1 MRIAILF
8 GGKSGEHEVSC
19 ISATSILKAIDR
31 QLHEAVLIGIDHTG
45 IWHLQDTPGQQ
56 SVSQKGFSL
65 KVEKQERNRQI
76 QFQPG
81 LGLISEGRSL
91 EIDICFPV
99 LHGTFGEDGTVQGLL
114 ELLDIP
120 YVGSG
125 VPGSSISMDK
135 ELSKL
140 LWQEKGLSVVP
151 WLTLHKQIYS
161 NKPDEFM
168 DRIVETIGLPAFI
181 KPARGGSSVG
191 VYKAHDRGELSS
203 SIKDAFAYDTKLLA
217 EMHIDAIEIE
227 CSVIGNSRVETF
239 PPASIQPSHEYYDYE
254 AKYQDP
260 DGARFTIPADIPES
274 ACNKIR
280 DYAATAFKAVE
291 AKGLARVDFFY
302 QQKEDRIY
310 INEINTMPG
319 FTEISLFPRMCAHGG
334 LSYGELIHR
343 LLELA
348 GEEHSIRSGLKYER

>member
-19 ISATSILKAIDR
+19 ISAASILKAIDR
-31 QLHEAVLIGIDHTG
+31 QLHEPVLIGIDHSG
-45 IWHLQDTPGQQ
+45 IWHLQDTPGQKAVLQ
-56 SVSQKGFSL
+56 RDFSL
-65 KVEKQERNRQI
+65 KVEKQESFRQI

-81 LGLISEGRSL
+81 PGLISENRSL
-91 EIDICFPV
+91 EIDMCFPV

-140 LWQEKGLSVVP
+140 LWQEKGLPVVP
-151 WLTLHKQIYS
+151 WLTLHKHTYI
-161 NKPDEFM
+161 NNPDEVM
-168 DRIVETIGLPAFI
+168 DEIVETIGLPAFI

-191 VYKAHDRGELSS
+191 VYKAHNREELASC
-203 SIKDAFAYDTKLLA
+203 ILEAFSYDIKLLA

-227 CSVIGNSRVETF
+227 CSVLGNSRVETF
-239 PPASIQPSHEYYDYE
+239 PPASIQPTHEYYDYE

-260 DGARFTIPADIPES
+260 DGARFTIPANVPES
-274 ACNKIR
+274 VCNRIR

-291 AKGLARVDFFY
+291 ARGLARVDFFY
-302 QQKEDRIY
+302 HQADNKFY

-334 LSYGELIHR
+334 LSYGELIQK
-343 LLELA
+343 LLVLA
-348 GEEHSIRSGLKYER
+348 EEEHNIRSGLRYDR